1 MPDTPQK
8 VFVLLFNARTENEG
22 IHTLRI
28 GERNIVLMF
37 EIEDDATRFGV
48 LLEAQDFPPVTVEAF
63 ESEEIEEFCRGA
75 GYEAKLITDGTLMI
89 PPENTV
95 EQKDWDPDNPPEP
108 GSAQAGGDAEMSEE
122 DMSKAELDRIR
133 QRLEKLL

>member
-1 MPDTPQK
+1 MSETPQK

-28 GERNIVLMF
+28 GDRNIVLMF
-37 EIEDDATRFGV
+37 EVEDDATRFGI
-48 LLEAQDFPPVTVEAF
+48 LLEAQDFPPVTIEAF
-63 ESEEIEEFCRGA
+63 ESEEIEGFCREA

-95 EQKDWDPDNPPEP
+95 EQKDWDPDNPPEK
-108 GSAQAGGDAEMSEE
+108 GSAAGASEE
-122 DMSKAELDRIR
+122 MTEEDLSKAELDRIR